1 MKTNVIRIEKN
12 IPMPE
17 PMRHYGSGGISKF
30 AFIKDIEI
38 GDSFLIN
45 GNTPDYSPKNAIST
59 VYSYAHKLRQK
70 GGNTSEFRVACR
82 ILRGNAKNPLS
93 VRIWRT
99 A

>member
-12 IPMPE
+12 IPIPD
-17 PMRHYGSGGISKF
+17 PQKSYAGSRASKF
-30 AFIKDIEI
+30 AFITDIEI

-45 GNTPDYSPKNAIST
+45 GNTPNYSPKNAIST

-82 ILRGNAKNPLS
+82 ILRGNAKNPLA